1 MKKVL
6 MMAGSLRRDSVNKKL
21 INAAAQYIQD
31 NNLANCNV
39 AMLKEYECPLY
50 NGDDEEAGGIPAN
63 VTKVANHVQL
73 SDYLVFA
80 LPEYN
85 GLMPGVFKNFFDW
98 VSRVRPMPWGG
109 RKVLLISA
117 SPSGFG
123 GMRGFIHNRMP
134 FESCGAIVY
143 PKSFFLSNAYSA
155 FNEKGSLKEGER
167 KKDLDN
173 LLGGFLKF

>member
-1 MKKVL
+1 MKKVF
-6 MMAGSLRRDSVNKKL
+6 MMAGSLRKDSVNKRLIDVVANYISDQKL
-21 INAAAQYIQD
+21 AHCDVKVFN
-31 NNLANCNV
+31 
-39 AMLKEYECPLY
+39 EYECPLY
-50 NGDDEEAGGIPAN
+50 NADDEEKNGIPSN
-63 VTKVANHVQL
+63 ITRVAEHIQQ
-73 SDYLVFA
+73 SDYLIFA

-109 RKVLLISA
+109 KKVLLISA

-123 GMRGFIHNRMP
+123 GMRGFVHNRMP

-155 FNEKGSLKEGER
+155 FDEKGNLKGGEQQKSLN
-167 KKDLDN
+167 DLVDV
-173 LLGGFLKF
+173 FFTF